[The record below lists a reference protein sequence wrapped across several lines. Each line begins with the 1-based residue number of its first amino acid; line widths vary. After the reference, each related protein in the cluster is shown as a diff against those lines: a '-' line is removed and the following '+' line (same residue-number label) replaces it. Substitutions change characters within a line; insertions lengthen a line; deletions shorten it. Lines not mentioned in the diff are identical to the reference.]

1 MAGLGEVRLMVDLSE
16 SQKLEI
22 ATYRERLARLERGE
36 VLGNDQGRPYTHAE
50 MATEIARTKSL
61 IAALESGNA

>member
-1 MAGLGEVRLMVDLSE
+1 MVDLSE
-16 SQKLEI
+16 LQKLEI
-22 ATYRERLARLERGE
+22 ATYRDRLARLERGE

-50 MATEIARTKSL
+50 LATEIARTRLL

>member
-1 MAGLGEVRLMVDLSE
+1 MVDLSE

-36 VLGNDQGRPYTHAE
+36 VLGNHQGRPYTHAE
-50 MATEIARTKSL
+50 LATEIARTKSL
-61 IAALESGNA
+61 IAALESGKSDCS